1 MDNTDKLINSVS
13 EKMGADP
20 EKLKSAI
27 SSGSVDNVLAG
38 LKPED
43 AQQIRRVLS
52 DKAAT
57 ERIMKSPKVQELMK
71 KLMGNKNG

>member
-13 EKMGADP
+13 EKMGTDP

-57 ERIMKSPKVQELMK
+57 ERIMKSPQVQELMK

>member
-71 KLMGNKNG
+71 KLLGNKNG